1 MENYQYRKAERA
13 DLPEILVL
21 QYLACQSETGMLNN
35 FSVPSLKQTLQ
46 AIELE
51 YRNSLILK
59 AIDEKGRIVGSVR
72 GYAESGSLYIGKLIV
87 HPKLRERGIGTRLL
101 SELERL
107 CPQSRYELFTSSKGD
122 ADLRLYER
130 LGYSRF
136 KEKPLTRSLNLVF
149 LEKLKSLE
157 PVHLS

>member
-1 MENYQYRKAERA
+1 MESYQYRKAERA

-21 QYLACQSETGMLNN
+21 QYLACQSETGMPDN
-35 FSVPSLKQTLQ
+35 FSIPSLKQTLQ

-59 AIDEKGRIVGSVR
+59 AIDEKGRIIGSVR
-72 GYAESGSLYIGKLIV
+72 GHEEDGSLYIGKLIV
-87 HPKLRERGIGTRLL
+87 HPKVREKGIGTRLL
-101 SELERL
+101 SELEQL
-107 CPQSRYELFTSSKGD
+107 CPQSRYELFTGSKSD

-136 KEKPLTRSLNLVF
+136 KEKQVTRSLTLVF
-149 LEKLKSLE
+149 MEKLRCS
-157 PVHLS
+157 V